1 MAGNVRVANAVGTD
15 NWSNEQ
21 ANTLGPSRP
30 ASNSGH
36 ALAERAAW
44 FTLAAAIVLVVWLGM
59 RNVVARG
66 VVAGSIAATVL
77 FPYWILPGAGLIVID
92 VSLVRA
98 RIHRSMPTSG

>member
-1 MAGNVRVANAVGTD
+1 MRAEAFGRGREGVGGD
-15 NWSNEQ
+15 RGIALQN
-21 ANTLGPSRP
+21 GRRD
-30 ASNSGH
+30 SGH